1 MKKIFAIILAALL
14 TTGAIAQNPTPVKSK
29 SILLMNGIAHLGN
42 GQVIENSVIGI
53 RDGKIDLVGDAT
65 TVKLQQGA
73 YDETIS
79 IQGKHVYPGF
89 IAPNST
95 VGLVEIE
102 AVRATRDYNDVGI
115 FNPNVRSLIAYNT
128 DSKII
133 PTVRSN
139 GVLLTQVVPRGGMI
153 TGTSSV
159 MMLDGWNWED
169 AVLRAD
175 DGVHLN
181 WPLLFSRR
189 WTEEGLGDAEK
200 SKQYEANIA
209 QLKKFFQDAKA
220 YSETEKP
227 EEKNVRF
234 EAMKGI
240 FKGTQNLYIRASYVK
255 DITESISF
263 AQQFGI
269 KKIVIVGGRD
279 TWMVTD
285 MLKENNIAV
294 MVNRVHDLPEKPED
308 DVDQPFKLPAQLQ
321 KAGILYCLQNEGDME
336 AMGTRNIPFLAGTA
350 AAYGLTKEEAVMS
363 VTSNAAKILGID
375 NMTGTIENGKD
386 ATIFVSTGDAL
397 DMRTNN
403 VEMAFI
409 RGKAVDLNNHQKELY
424 EKYKKKYGM

>member
-1 MKKIFAIILAALL
+1 MKNILTMIAALL
-14 TTGAIAQNPTPVKSK
+14 LISAHAQNPAPKQSK
-29 SILLMNGIAHLGN
+29 SILLMNGTAHLGN
-42 GQVIENSVIGI
+42 GKVIENSVIGI
-53 RDGKIDLVGDAT
+53 KDGKIDLVGDAT

-73 YDETIS
+73 YEEVIN
-79 IQGKHVYPGF
+79 IQGKHVYPGI

-95 VGLVEIE
+95 LGLVEIE
-102 AVRATRDYNDVGI
+102 AVRSTRDFNDVGI
-115 FNPNVRSLIAYNT
+115 FNPNMRAMIAYNT

-133 PTVRSN
+133 PTVRTN

-169 AVLRAD
+169 AVLKAD
-175 DGVHLN
+175 DGVHMN
-181 WPLLFSRR
+181 WPLLFSRK
-189 WTEEGLGDAEK
+189 WTEDGPGDAEK

-209 QLKKFFQDAKA
+209 QLKKFFQDSKA

-227 EEKNVRF
+227 EEKNIRF

-240 FKGTQNLYIRASYVK
+240 FKGIQNLYIRANYVK

-263 AQQFGI
+263 AKQFGI

-279 TWMVTD
+279 AWMVAG
-285 MLKENNIAV
+285 MLKENNVAV
-294 MVNRVHDLPEKPED
+294 MVNRLHDLPANPEE

-321 KAGILYCLQNEGDME
+321 QAGVLFCLQNEGDME
-336 AMGTRNIPFLAGTA
+336 AMGTRNLPFLAGTA
-350 AAYGLTKEEAVMS
+350 AAYGLSKEEALMS
-363 VTSNAAKILGID
+363 ITSNAAKILGID

-397 DMRTNN
+397 DMKTNN
-403 VEMAFI
+403 VELAYI
-409 RGKAVDLNNHQKELY
+409 KGRSIDLNNDQKELY